1 MVADGHAWAFI
12 RYSRDYVKEEQQ
24 AAAVRAGIH
33 GHTCQPAWLWRAER
47 R

>member
-12 RYSRDYVKEEQQ
+12 RYSRDYVEEEQE

-33 GHTCQPAWLWRAER
+33 GTCHPAWLWRAER